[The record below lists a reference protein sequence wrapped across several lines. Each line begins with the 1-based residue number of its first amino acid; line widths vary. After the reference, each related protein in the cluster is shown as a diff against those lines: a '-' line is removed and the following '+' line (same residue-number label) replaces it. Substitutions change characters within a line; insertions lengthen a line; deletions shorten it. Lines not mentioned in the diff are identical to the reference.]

1 MTIEHKPIGST
12 VWVVADGFIPP
23 GSTATEASMIS
34 HDSICML
41 NAGDRPANVEVFVY
55 YTDREPVG
63 PYPIRIEPRRA
74 FHQQINTIKGQEAVP
89 SGTDYCLVIR
99 SDEPIVAQHTR
110 LDSRQEALALMTTI
124 AYPAN

>member
-1 MTIEHKPIGST
+1 
-12 VWVVADGFIPP
+12 
-23 GSTATEASMIS
+23 MIS
-34 HDSICML
+34 NDSICML

-110 LDSRQEALALMTTI
+110 LDTRQEALALMTTI